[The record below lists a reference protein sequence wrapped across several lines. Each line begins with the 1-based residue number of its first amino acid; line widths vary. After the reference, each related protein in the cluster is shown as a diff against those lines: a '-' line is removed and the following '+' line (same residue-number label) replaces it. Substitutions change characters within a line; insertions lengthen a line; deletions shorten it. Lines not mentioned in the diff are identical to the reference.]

1 MAAIRA
7 QSPLEAI
14 SGDPAAGA
22 LLSSKALLRA
32 SALTANAPLGV
43 FVAGADGRTEY
54 VNDRWCELA
63 GLDRADVL
71 TDGWVRALHQDDAE
85 RVLEEWTAAALDG
98 RDSAGEFRFER
109 PDGSVSWVEGFAS
122 ALRDEAGNV
131 LGWIGTCLDVTAR
144 KEAEE
149 DLVRASEGFRAA
161 FDNAPIGMALVSPEG
176 RWLQVNDALCK
187 LVGYEPKRLLELG
200 IADLTHPDDLAA
212 TVERRARQLEGSNET
227 RIEKRYVRA
236 DGETVWVAVSSTL
249 VRDAAGE
256 PLYTVAQIEDVG
268 EGVRA
273 RTALAEAE
281 ERFRRAFDDAPI
293 GMGLVRPDG
302 RWLRANRTLT
312 EITGYSEEQ
321 LLELTFQDITHPD
334 DLDADLDS
342 AARLL
347 AGETRSYQVEK
358 RYLRSDGQTIWVRLS
373 VSLVRGAD
381 GEPLHFVSQI
391 EDVSERRRAER
402 ELKRLAEHDSL
413 MGLLNRRRLHEELQR
428 ELLRLRRQHRR
439 AALLFLD
446 VDKFKR
452 VNDSL
457 GHKAGDEVLQAV
469 ACRLTGRLRSTDVV
483 ARLGGDEF
491 AVLLLDTGDPGDV
504 HRIAG
509 ELAEAVRRTPVYAG
523 EATVDVTVSIGV
535 VLLSEDTPAD
545 ADALIAADNA
555 MYEAKRSG
563 RDRIVLA
570 PQPS

>member
-22 LLSSKALLRA
+22 LLSSKALLR
-32 SALTANAPLGV
+32 ALTANAPLGV

-236 DGETVWVAVSSTL
+236 DGETVWVAISSTL

-347 AGETRSYQVEK
+347 AGESRSYQIEK

-402 ELKRLAEHDSL
+402 
-413 MGLLNRRRLHEELQR
+413 
-428 ELLRLRRQHRR
+428 
-439 AALLFLD
+439 
-446 VDKFKR
+446 
-452 VNDSL
+452 
-457 GHKAGDEVLQAV
+457 
-469 ACRLTGRLRSTDVV
+469 
-483 ARLGGDEF
+483 
-491 AVLLLDTGDPGDV
+491 
-504 HRIAG
+504 
-509 ELAEAVRRTPVYAG
+509 
-523 EATVDVTVSIGV
+523 
-535 VLLSEDTPAD
+535 
-545 ADALIAADNA
+545 
-555 MYEAKRSG
+555 
-563 RDRIVLA
+563 
-570 PQPS
+570 